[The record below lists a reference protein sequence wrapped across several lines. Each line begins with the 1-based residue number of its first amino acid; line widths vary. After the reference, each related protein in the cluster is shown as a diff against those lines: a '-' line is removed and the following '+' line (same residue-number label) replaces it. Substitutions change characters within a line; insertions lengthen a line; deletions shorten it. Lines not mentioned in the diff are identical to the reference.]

1 MSIILV
7 GVRYRT
13 SKPFE
18 ASSSSWCY
26 FIKLWL
32 LSFLSVKAILTET
45 LAMVLKTL
53 NKLAPFLLWLSFWFA
68 WLQPHWNLCFS
79 RTHRAQSCLR
89 DCAVATLLPVTL
101 FKYSH
106 ALSPPSHL
114 CLNVTSLERH
124 CLTTIFFKIVTPIHL
139 PIPIILIHF
148 LSWYI
153 SIPNSI

>member
-1 MSIILV
+1 MSIILI

-13 SKPFE
+13 SKPLE

-53 NKLAPFLLWLSFWFA
+53 NKLAPFLLSHSDLLGSSLTGISVFLEHTGHNPVSEIVQWPLSSLWHSF
-68 WLQPHWNLCFS
+68 
-79 RTHRAQSCLR
+79 
-89 DCAVATLLPVTL
+89 